1 MKPCLAVLSCC
12 FFIACSQKAP
22 TPGPVPPVSGTTKAS
37 VTVAPPPPKAVT
49 AEDLVDTLLDPVK
62 SPNARRAIQAGFIDT
77 QNRICDAAFI
87 FAMWAS
93 KRLSWKDFYVEDDE
107 TTIAKVMKDSDE
119 SRGKRMCY
127 GGQIVQ
133 ILVNKTKH
141 GKIAE
146 GLLVTGDMKFLS
158 FLAVGSTGDLVER
171 SRGRLCGVV
180 IGRYS
185 YANSAGGT
193 THSVQVVGM
202 FDLPENT
209 GKKGR

>member
-1 MKPCLAVLSCC
+1 MKPCLAVLLCCC
-12 FFIACSQKAP
+12 FFVACSQKAP
-22 TPGPVPPVSGTTKAS
+22 APVPTPPGTTKVS
-37 VTVAPPPPKAVT
+37 VTVAPPPKPVMTK
-49 AEDLVDTLLDPVK
+49 EDFVDKLLDPSQ
-62 SPNARRAIQAGFIDT
+62 SPNAMGAIRAGFTDT
-77 QNRICDAAFI
+77 QNRISDAAII

-93 KRLSWKDFYVEDDE
+93 KRLTWRDFYVEDDE

-127 GGQIVQ
+127 GGQVIQ
-133 ILVNKTKH
+133 ILVNKTKY

-146 GLLVTGDMKFLS
+146 GLLMTGDMKFLS

-171 SRGRLCGVV
+171 SRGRFCGVV
-180 IGRYS
+180 TGRYS
-185 YANSAGGT
+185 FANSAGGT

-202 FDLPENT
+202 FDLPENN

>member
-1 MKPCLAVLSCC
+1 MNTRLAVLFCC
-12 FFIACSQKAP
+12 FFVACSQKA
-22 TPGPVPPVSGTTKAS
+22 TAPVPPAPGTTKVS
-37 VTVAPPPPKAVT
+37 VTSAPPQPKAVT
-49 AEDLVDTLLDPVK
+49 AEDLVDKLLDPSK
-62 SPNARRAIQAGFIDT
+62 SPNAMRAIQAGFTDT
-77 QNRICDAAFI
+77 QDRISDAAFI

-119 SRGKRMCY
+119 GRGKRMCY
-127 GGQIVQ
+127 GGHIVQ
-133 ILVNKTKH
+133 IRVNKTKY

-146 GLLVTGDMKFLS
+146 GLLVTGDTKFLS

-171 SRGRLCGVV
+171 SRGRLCGIVT
-180 IGRYS
+180 GRYS
-185 YANSAGGT
+185 YANSGGGT

-209 GKKGR
+209 GKKGG